1 MFDPRTGR
9 PVSLNR
15 EAKRIVE
22 SLRMPGQPAEEL
34 LQVITCRRGD
44 GREIALDQFPLAG
57 ALRGAETVRA
67 EEMVLSVPDG
77 RSVTTLINA
86 TPIHSADGALES
98 VVVTM
103 QDLAPVQ
110 KLERLRSEFLSMVSH
125 ELRTPLAA
133 IKGST
138 AAVLGSSRGFVPAEM
153 LQFFHIID
161 EQADRLTD
169 LIGDLLDVGRIEAG
183 TLSVSPEP
191 SEVGALVDQARS
203 TFRAGGGTNAVLIDL
218 APGLPRVMADRGRIL
233 QVLNNLIINAAR
245 HATESSPIRVAA
257 LRDGMCVAISV
268 SDGGRGIAP
277 ERLPHLFR
285 KYASD
290 GGRGVGAG
298 LGLAICRGLVEAH
311 GGRIHAESGG
321 IGQGARFTFTIPV
334 TEEAGAAG
342 GAAPIR
348 RDAPRD
354 GGERKRILVVDDDP
368 QTLRYVRDALTD
380 AGYAPLVTGDPGE
393 LSGILGVEKPAL
405 VLLDLFLPGAD
416 GIELMETVPELADL
430 PVIFISGYGRDETI
444 ARALEAGA
452 EDYVVK
458 PFSPTELV
466 ARVRV
471 ALRRRAEPE
480 AFVLGDLTID
490 YDRRRVSVAGREVR
504 LTATE
509 YELLHVLALNAGRVS
524 TYGSLLRRVWHA
536 RDGGGDPKL
545 VRAFVKQLRRKLGDD
560 VGNSAYIVNERGI
573 GYRMPQPGDPD
584 RC

>member
-1 MFDPRTGR
+1 M
-9 PVSLNR
+9 
-15 EAKRIVE
+15 
-22 SLRMPGQPAEEL
+22 
-34 LQVITCRRGD
+34 ITCRRGD

-98 VVVTM
+98 VVITM

-110 KLERLRSEFLSMVSH
+110 KLERLRSEFLSMVNH

-348 RDAPRD
+348 RDAPR
-354 GGERKRILVVDDDP
+354 GERKRILVVDDDP

-380 AGYAPLVTGDPGE
+380 AGYAPMVTGDPGE
-393 LSGILGVEKPAL
+393 LSGILGVEKPPL

-490 YDRRRVSVAGREVR
+490 YDRRRVSMAGREVR

-524 TYGSLLRRVWHA
+524 TYDSLLRRVWHTRA
-536 RDGGGDPKL
+536 GGDPRL
-545 VRAFVKQLRRKLGDD
+545 VRVFVKQLRRKLGDD
-560 VGNSAYIVNERGI
+560 VGTPAYIVNERGI
-573 GYRMPQPGDPD
+573 GYRMPQPGDPG